1 MQGKNFDIFISY
13 RRSDGDEIA
22 AKINETL
29 KGNHYRCFFDFES
42 LKDGRFDERIE
53 KAIEDA
59 PVFIAL
65 LTPHYL
71 ERPKKDGEK
80 ELSEEEKKKQEKD
93 WVIREIECAIKNKRK
108 IIPIDYNKKFVGYP
122 ESISEEIKKG
132 LGGHNFAVVSSGQ
145 QYSRDMDALMED
157 WIGNTVPKPPER
169 TRGKANIEVSSDVN
183 CDILK
188 AGEVI
193 ATVAKG
199 GYNILKLPQGR
210 HKLICRSNDFLD
222 VQQKIVLEIDQDL
235 ADDFIEIELANEVQT
250 LIEEKRRKE
259 EEEIKRLER
268 EKQIEQAVRRLV
280 LHQPYNLKTL
290 TGHSSSVFSIA
301 ESPDGKYLASGSD
314 DGTIIIWDAESCQ
327 KLKTLVGHSWI
338 VESVC
343 FSPDGK
349 YLASGSV
356 EDTVIIWDAKSGER
370 LKTLEG
376 HSGSVSSV
384 CWSPDGKYLASGSGD
399 NNVIIWD
406 ANSGEKLQNL
416 EGHSG
421 WVNSVCFSPDGKYL
435 ASGSNDKTVIIWDAN
450 SGEKLQILE
459 GHSSVVE
466 SVSWSPDG
474 KYLASGS
481 DDKTVIIWGVILS
494 PIYIR

>member
-1 MQGKNFDIFISY
+1 MSGKNFDIFISY

-53 KAIEDA
+53 RAIEDA

-71 ERPKKDGEK
+71 ERPKEEK
-80 ELSEEEKKKQEKD
+80 EKESEDEEKKNDEED
-93 WVIREIECAIKNKRK
+93 WVIREIECAIKNNKK
-108 IIPIDYNKKFVGYP
+108 IIPIDYNKKFVEYP
-122 ESISEEIKKG
+122 ESLSEEIKKG

-157 WIGNTVPKPPER
+157 WIGNTVPKPTQR
-169 TRGKANIEVSSDVN
+169 TQGKANIEVSSDVN

-235 ADDFIEIELANEVQT
+235 ADDFIEIELANEVQP

-259 EEEIKRLER
+259 EEEQRLREEEERRRKAEAERLER
-268 EKQIEQAVRRLV
+268 IRQLGNKKNV
-280 LHQPYNLKTL
+280 K
-290 TGHSSSVFSIA
+290 
-301 ESPDGKYLASGSD
+301 KYLAYIACSHKD
-314 DGTIIIWDAESCQ
+314 MDAAK
-327 KLKTLVGHSWI
+327 KLKNFIENFKIPEELSERYNLPKTMPPIFFDVDSLDGGCLVSQIEEVLMQSRYLI
-338 VESVC
+338 VVC
-343 FSPDGK
+343 SPNSARSTYINEEIEFFISLGGDNRILPYIIDGK
-349 YLASGSV
+349 PIP
-356 EDTVIIWDAKSGER
+356 D
-370 LKTLEG
+370 EG
-376 HSGSVSSV
+376 HDWCYPPALNRNQLEHEIVGADVREA
-384 CWSPDGKYLASGSGD
+384 GFKIAALR
-399 NNVIIWD
+399 IIS
-406 ANSGEKLQNL
+406 AML
-416 EGHSG
+416 
-421 WVNSVCFSPDGKYL
+421 
-435 ASGSNDKTVIIWDAN
+435 
-450 SGEKLQILE
+450 
-459 GHSSVVE
+459 
-466 SVSWSPDG
+466 
-474 KYLASGS
+474 
-481 DDKTVIIWGVILS
+481 GVDFLTLYAQFIKNQKRKRSLF
-494 PIYIR
+494 

>member
-1 MQGKNFDIFISY
+1 MHDKYKTKMSGKNFDIFISY

-53 KAIEDA
+53 RAIEDA

-71 ERPKKDGEK
+71 ERPKEEK
-80 ELSEEEKKKQEKD
+80 EKESEDEEKKNDEED
-93 WVIREIECAIKNKRK
+93 WVIREIECAIKNNKK
-108 IIPIDYNKKFVGYP
+108 IIPIDYNKKFVEYP
-122 ESISEEIKKG
+122 ESLSEEIKKG

-157 WIGNTVPKPPER
+157 WIGNTVPKPTQR
-169 TRGKANIEVSSDVN
+169 TQGKANIEVSSDVN

-235 ADDFIEIELANEVQT
+235 ADDFIEIELANEVQP

-259 EEEIKRLER
+259 EEKKIKQKETGGKNFDIFLCYRRSDGTDKARILNLAFKNAGYRCFLDYNDLEGGVFGKKLENAVLDAPVFVMVLTNDYFAR
-268 EKQIEQAVRRLV
+268 CNQEGDWVRRE
-280 LHQPYNLKTL
+280 
-290 TGHSSSVFSIA
+290 I
-301 ESPDGKYLASGSD
+301 ELALD
-314 DGTIIIWDAESCQ
+314 NDKIIIPINVDGALNNIPDYLDEEFRNRIGAYSWATLFTGPTFDA
-327 KLKTLVGHSWI
+327 
-338 VESVC
+338 C
-343 FSPDGK
+343 FNDFLGK
-349 YLASGSV
+349 R
-356 EDTVIIWDAKSGER
+356 IK
-370 LKTLEG
+370 
-376 HSGSVSSV
+376 
-384 CWSPDGKYLASGSGD
+384 P
-399 NNVIIWD
+399 
-406 ANSGEKLQNL
+406 
-416 EGHSG
+416 
-421 WVNSVCFSPDGKYL
+421 F
-435 ASGSNDKTVIIWDAN
+435 
-450 SGEKLQILE
+450 
-459 GHSSVVE
+459 
-466 SVSWSPDG
+466 
-474 KYLASGS
+474 
-481 DDKTVIIWGVILS
+481 LS
-494 PIYIR
+494 K